1 MNKMELEKATSEIK
15 GVASMLLMMSEVP
28 KGDYKWEEWL
38 FYDLFLKLEDCVE
51 RLETLYE
58 PKEEEKE

>member
-1 MNKMELEKATSEIK
+1 MNKVELEKATSEIK

-38 FYDLFLKLEDCVE
+38 YYDLFLKLEECIE
-51 RLETLYE
+51 RLEALYE
-58 PKEEEKE
+58 QREEEEE